1 MVLHELE
8 QILFEELGYANRPEF
23 VQTDQILWSSGRAI
37 EGVDSALFLKN
48 LPLAYFSRFTE
59 LDPAQIQRLHKKVW
73 SQSKAPLLFITLPHE
88 IRVYNSYESTPLTG
102 EELDAPSRLLQK
114 LTGLTD
120 HLTARQE
127 IRRQLV
133 DNYYECIYLE
143 TGAFWDTKEGRR
155 INIQHRADRQLL
167 DGMGQMRKQLTGAGL
182 SNHLAYT
189 LLGRSIFIRYLEDRG
204 VLTADWIAQATN
216 FEVRSY
222 QEALTNRLIT
232 YQLFEQ
238 LSRRFN
244 GDLFPVE
251 TAEKEINQPH
261 LDLLLRFLN
270 RENLETGQLSFLPF
284 DFEYIPI
291 ELISHIYDTFIENQR
306 AAGAYY
312 TPLLLA
318 DFVLEETMGA
328 DVIHPEMTVLDPAC
342 GSGIFL
348 VGAYRRLIQAWRQMR
363 GDVTPAVLSQILQEN
378 IFGVDKNAEAVR
390 IAAFSLYLE
399 ILNHLTNSQIQDE
412 TFRFP
417 SLQKSNLLI
426 SDFFQEENVDSFF
439 ANRQFDRIV
448 GNMPWGKGTLT
459 EPAAQWLG
467 NHNYTV
473 GGKQAAPAFMLRVP
487 QFCKKDGEVALL
499 APAKSTIFVTSNTH
513 RSFREQFFSR
523 YDVRA
528 VVNFA
533 ALVYELFPGASS
545 PAAAFF
551 YGTKQPNFARKLVYG
566 VPKPSSLSQ
575 HLQAIVLDTTEIK
588 FLDREELLA
597 FPQLWKI
604 ALWGTPRDATLLE
617 RLKLLPTL
625 REVAGKLGWNIA
637 EGVIEGGEQ
646 SKKILAPWLEGMQL
660 IPSDQVRPY
669 FLDMAVGETIKEK
682 VFHRPRTPELTRA
695 PLVLIQRSQIIASYS
710 TTDVAYQ
717 DVISGVVANLEYE
730 WLLWWLVA
738 YINSPLAKYY
748 HFLTSTRWAVERG
761 NIIQREYEEMPLQLP
776 HKDDPR
782 LQKVLG
788 HLRSIKELLEQE
800 DLFRQEE
807 REATIKREEAA
818 INALVYE
825 LYNLHPI
832 EQRLVED
839 VLEYGIKFFEWA
851 KQKNRKPRGAK
862 PVQRPDEKMLQTY
875 AEIFG
880 RTATSLFK
888 SKGKTLNAT
897 VYQNGSP
904 LTVVTFDIV
913 NTEKAQPVQ
922 VVTQADVMRR
932 KLNKLDALLLE
943 QKTPSMYVRRHVRIY
958 EGNQISLIRPSEQR
972 FWTQSQ
978 ARTDADAFL
987 AELIF

>member
-8 QILFEELGYANRPEF
+8 QILFEELGYANRPEL
-23 VQTDQILWSSGRAI
+23 VQPDQILWSGGRAI
-37 EGVDSALFLKN
+37 EGIDSALFLKN
-48 LPLAYFSRFTE
+48 LPLAYFTRFAE
-59 LDPAQIQRLHKKVW
+59 FDPAQIQSLHKKVW

-88 IRVYNSYESTPLTG
+88 IRVYNGYESTPLTG

-133 DNYYECIYLE
+133 DNHYERIYLE

-167 DGMGQMRKQLTGAGL
+167 NGMGQMRKQLTEAGL

-216 FEVRSY
+216 FAAHSY
-222 QEALTNRLIT
+222 HEALTSRLTT
-232 YQLFEQ
+232 YQLFDR
-238 LSRRFN
+238 LSHRFN

-251 TAEKEINQPH
+251 RAEKEVNQQH
-261 LDLLLRFLN
+261 LVLLLRFLN

-291 ELISHIYDTFIENQR
+291 ELISHIYDSFIENQR

-328 DVIHPEMTVLDPAC
+328 DVIRPEMTVLDPAC

-363 GDVTPAVLSQILQEN
+363 GDVTSAVLSQILQEN

-417 SLQKSNLLI
+417 SLQKQNLLV
-426 SDFFQEENVDSFF
+426 SDFFQEETVDSFF
-439 ANRQFDRIV
+439 AGRCFDRII
-448 GNMPWGKGTLT
+448 GNIPWGIGTLT
-459 EPAAQWLG
+459 KPAVQWLTKYS
-467 NHNYTV
+467 YTV

-487 QFCKKDGEVALL
+487 QFCKDDGEIALL
-499 APAKSTIFVTSNTH
+499 APAKSTIFVTSDTH

-545 PAAAFF
+545 PAVAFF
-551 YGTKQPNFARKLVYG
+551 YSTQQPNFARKLVYG

-588 FLDREELLA
+588 FLDREELLS

-604 ALWGTPRDATLLE
+604 ALWGTPRDAAFIE
-617 RLKLLPTL
+617 RLQSIPQLYEQANKLDW
-625 REVAGKLGWNIA
+625 VMG
-637 EGVIEGGEQ
+637 EGIQINGGDENPG
-646 SKKILAPWLEGMQL
+646 PWLEGMHL
-660 IPSDQVRPY
+660 LPSDQVRPY
-669 FLDMAVGETIKEK
+669 FLDMTASEIIKEK
-682 VFHRPRTPELTRA
+682 VFHRPRTPELTKA
-695 PLVLIQRSQIIASYS
+695 PLVLIQQSQCIASFS
-710 TTDVAYQ
+710 ATDIAYRHT
-717 DVISGVVANLEYE
+717 ISGITADPKYE
-730 WLLWWLVA
+730 WLLLWLVA

-782 LQKVLG
+782 LQKILG

-800 DLFRQEE
+800 DLFRQAE

-825 LYNLHPI
+825 LFNLHPI
-832 EQRLVED
+832 EQQLVED
-839 VLEYGIKFFEWA
+839 MLEYGIKFFEWS
-851 KQKNRKPRGAK
+851 KQKKRKSRGAK

-880 RTATSLFK
+880 RTATSLLR

-897 VYQNGSP
+897 VYQNGAP
-904 LTVVTFDIV
+904 LTVVTFDMV
-913 NTEKAQPVQ
+913 NAEKAQPVQ
-922 VVTQADVMRR
+922 VVTQADAMRR
-932 KLNKLDALLLE
+932 RLSELDTLLLE